1 MLSHVYCLFLEW
13 QLGAFPSVN
22 NADVSWEKH
31 ATCVLCGL
39 PVSCSQW
46 FSDQVWPVSFSVS
59 PPVYLSRAV
68 GTVLSSYFVLR
79 PLSNWQGCLFL
90 SLFILDTWGSWI
102 KTSIYTC
109 VSASRVPA
117 CTLFWTLRPRF
128 VHEPPQQ
135 YLATNVGR
143 DRKLPP
149 KKTRSLQDRLRGVC

>member
-1 MLSHVYCLFLEW
+1 MLSHVYCLFLEC

-22 NADVSWEKH
+22 NAHVSWEKH

-79 PLSNWQGCLFL
+79 PLSNWRPFL

-109 VSASRVPA
+109 LRFTRA
-117 CTLFWTLRPRF
+117 CLYTLLNLKATVRPWAT
-128 VHEPPQQ
+128 PTTM
-135 YLATNVGR
+135 ATNVGR

-149 KKTRSLQDRLRGVC
+149 KNTRSLQDRLRGVC